1 MCRSSLKAAT
11 LLLLLF
17 ATVQHAASDEP
28 ETVIPWLRDG
38 GAGSGDVIAP
48 SPEPSLPGSPDN
60 TDAASAAQEDVA
72 TELAAA
78 VIGVDRLPAL
88 GKGAS
93 PEVWEGSSHEDIAN
107 AIRNTRSTPFR
118 AANLLLREL
127 LSTPVDR
134 STTPLANDRAVA
146 LLRMG
151 ALPEALATAHAAASP
166 TAAVLD
172 TITRAALL
180 YGHGATACSHARLDR
195 DAVTIPGAAGVFC
208 EAVHGSA
215 AVASLRLELEQELGD
230 IGPVEAGLLDAVI
243 HPELKVF
250 APQPDMDA
258 GLSDI
263 AAGLVGHLDLP
274 FPEGF
279 LRNAPERQIWRFVD
293 ETDTPNPDR
302 SLAMA
307 RLEAA
312 GLLDI
317 MSFRAAIL
325 RGNPDPSDELGVWT
339 ALLLHM
345 ADTRDPALFGRLI
358 EASLKLGRRQG
369 REAQAAR
376 LVSLPARRRTPGATS
391 DILPSVMRR
400 AFLLAGDPDSAL
412 LWLDLPAR
420 PETSMLFTIALQEFD
435 ASWDSADE
443 EELAARFTEERDL
456 RGGHVLAALHAFG
469 ASRLATPF
477 EWQQTAESAS
487 VVTGSGDAE
496 IALLALNRLAEE
508 TGNPGVL
515 LAVLRALV
523 TAGFE
528 ERARQIA
535 IEVILLGS

>member
-11 LLLLLF
+11 LVLLLF
-17 ATVQHAASDEP
+17 ATAQHAASDEP
-28 ETVIPWLRDG
+28 QTVIPWLRDG
-38 GAGSGDVIAP
+38 GAGTGDVIAP
-48 SPEPSLPGSPDN
+48 SPEPSLP
-60 TDAASAAQEDVA
+60 ASLGNANVATAVQKDVA
-72 TELAAA
+72 SELAAA

-88 GKGAS
+88 GRGAS
-93 PEVWEGSSHEDIAN
+93 PEVWKGSSQEAIAK
-107 AIRNTRSTPFR
+107 AIQHTVLTPFR
-118 AANLLLREL
+118 SANLLLRKL
-127 LSTPVDR
+127 LSTPVDT

-166 TAAVLD
+166 DAALLG

-195 DAVTIPGAAGVFC
+195 DGVVIPGAAGVFC
-208 EAVHGSA
+208 EAVHGSP
-215 AVASLRLELEQELGD
+215 AVASLRLELERELGE
-230 IGPVEAGLLDAVI
+230 IGPFEAGLLDAVV
-243 HPELKVF
+243 HPELKEF
-250 APQPDMDA
+250 APQPDAA
-258 GLSDI
+258 GDLSDI
-263 AAGLVGHLDLP
+263 AAALVWHLDLP

-279 LRNAPERQIWRFVD
+279 LREAPERQIWRFVD
-293 ETDTPNPDR
+293 ETGTPHPDR
-302 SLAMA
+302 LAAMA

-325 RGNPDPSDELGVWT
+325 RGKPDPGDEMGAWT

-345 ADTRDPALFGRLI
+345 ADARNPALFGRLI
-358 EASLKLGRRQG
+358 EASLKLGRRQS

-376 LVSLPARRRTPGATS
+376 LVSLPARRRSPGATS

-400 AFLLAGDPDSAL
+400 TFLLAGDPDSAL
-412 LWLDLPAR
+412 LWLDLPAT
-420 PETSMLFTIALQEFD
+420 PESAMLFTIALPGFD
-435 ASWDSADE
+435 ATWDPADE
-443 EELAARFTEERDL
+443 EELAARFVEESDL
-456 RGGHVLAALHAFG
+456 RGGHILAALHAFG
-469 ASRLATPF
+469 VSRFATPF
-477 EWQQTAESAS
+477 DSQQEAESAAKLTS
-487 VVTGSGDAE
+487 TGDAE
-496 IALLALNRLAEE
+496 SALLALSLLAEE
-508 TGNPGVL
+508 SGNPEDL